1 MLCEL
6 IIENVAVIEKADI
19 VFKDGFTCLT
29 GETGAGK
36 SIIIDSINAIMG
48 ERISKNI
55 VRTGAEKA
63 SIVAVFENLSQ
74 SIVDKAAEMDIDL
87 SDDCIVSRQITA
99 DGKSSA
105 RINSVPYPVS
115 VLKRLFSDAINIH
128 GQHDSQ
134 RLLNPAKHLDI
145 LDSFGTDSAVKATY
159 RQFFKEYTR
168 LNKEIKQ
175 LEEVDKNKQETLDLL
190 SFQVQEIESAQL
202 SEEEEEQLNSDK
214 KLIKNA
220 ENILEGLSS
229 AYEYLFGSDDNM
241 GALSML
247 QQACSD
253 ISGITDCSDVLADIS
268 ERLNECAATAQ
279 DTGFDLKNFLDDFD
293 VDISSIDRIEERLD
307 TYYKLKRKYGPEV
320 KDVLAYYENSKAEL
334 EKIEFARERL
344 EQLLRQ
350 QKVAVDKLSISADR
364 LTQSRKEVFEKLSR
378 GIHQALE
385 FLNMPF
391 VKLYLSC
398 EKKDFTADGR
408 DDIEFVI
415 STNKGEA
422 AKPLAKIASGG
433 ELSRI
438 MLAIKSV
445 LAEKEDTHTLIFDE
459 IDAGVSGSAAVKI
472 GKLLKDTSK
481 GKQVLCVTHSPQI
494 AAFADNHM
502 LIEKVTDDS
511 ATYTHVRRLEGEDRV
526 REIARI
532 ISGENITPTALLNA
546 REMIESTK
554 NG

>member
-19 VFKDGFTCLT
+19 VFKEGFTCLT

-74 SIVDKAAEMDIDL
+74 SITDKASEMDIDL

-175 LEEVDKNKQETLDLL
+175 LEEVDKNKQEALDLL
-190 SFQVQEIESAQL
+190 SFQVEEIESARL
-202 SEEEEEQLNSDK
+202 SEEEEEQLNADK

-220 ENILEGLSS
+220 ENILEGLSN

-247 QQACSD
+247 QQACAD

-268 ERLNECAATAQ
+268 ERLNECAAAAQ

-344 EQLLRQ
+344 EQLFRQ

-391 VKLYLSC
+391 VKFYLSC

-546 REMIESTK
+546 REMIESSK